1 LKIFK
6 ARKPAFKLMPFLADK
21 IVDDHR
27 ILQGMNRFVL
37 AGCQGTRDLL
47 ASEQTIVTL
56 GSAPTPGG
64 FIFVSGSLMR
74 QGGVLR
80 SLIDEQ

>member
-37 AGCQGTRDLL
+37 AGCQGSRDLL
-47 ASEQTIVTL
+47 ASEQTLIAW
-56 GSAPTPGG
+56 APSKSSRIYLC
-64 FIFVSGSLMR
+64 FR
-74 QGGVLR
+74 
-80 SLIDEQ
+80 